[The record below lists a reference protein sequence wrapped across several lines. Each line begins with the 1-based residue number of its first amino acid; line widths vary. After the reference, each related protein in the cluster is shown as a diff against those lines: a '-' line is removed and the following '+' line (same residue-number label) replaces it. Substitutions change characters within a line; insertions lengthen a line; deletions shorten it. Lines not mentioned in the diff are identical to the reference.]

1 MKYAVLVE
9 KANADNAV
17 RISPGVNGG
26 LVMRFYYSG
35 RVYGWD
41 FINLDKTAQSSG
53 GSSSGKVEAESITRV
68 EECFS
73 DIISEI
79 VSGTSIDKFI
89 SLCGE
94 VDVGAGKYRRAVS
107 TDAAV
112 AHFAKLKEPEN
123 LMTFA

>member
-9 KANADNAV
+9 KNNANNAV
-17 RISPGVNGG
+17 RISPGANGG

-41 FINLDKTAQSSG
+41 FIKLHKTTQSDGSSS
-53 GSSSGKVEAESITRV
+53 SSSGKSEAISRV

-73 DIISEI
+73 NTVSEI
-79 VSGTSIDKFI
+79 INGTSIGKFI

-112 AHFAKLKEPEN
+112 VHFAKLDEPEN